1 MPPKQ
6 GSVTEAD
13 DPVLAVI
20 ASTSPNQSLLDDAV
34 IDSISCDM
42 SRKAFNTRLKALAR
56 ISPKNAATIVEHI
69 LGEKTEQKIRATT
82 AESKLKALIW
92 LTTPEA

>member
-69 LGEKTEQKIRATT
+69 LGEKTTEHKGDNCRKQAQGTDLADDT
-82 AESKLKALIW
+82 
-92 LTTPEA
+92 